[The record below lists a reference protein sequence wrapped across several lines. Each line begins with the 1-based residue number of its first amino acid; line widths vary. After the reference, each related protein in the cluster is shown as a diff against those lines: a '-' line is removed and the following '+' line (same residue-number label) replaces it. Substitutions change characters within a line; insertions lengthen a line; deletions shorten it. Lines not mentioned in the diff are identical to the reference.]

1 MEPSVSKGGERE
13 RGGGGGGG
21 RRGGEEEK
29 GDGKRKG
36 RGERRGRSK
45 REERK
50 EGEREEVSI
59 NSFPVWSVLHVQY
72 KCKAL
77 KMLTTDD
84 RGREK
89 ERERGG
95 RRGMQSTEDADHR
108 GLFPQ
113 KNKQNLQ
120 NHIGES
126 RTNGHIVCGGRG
138 RHVCYKSTFPLP
150 LSIYTQTLAYKA
162 SHDIT

>member
-1 MEPSVSKGGERE
+1 MGRGREGE
-13 RGGGGGGG
+13 
-21 RRGGEEEK
+21 
-29 GDGKRKG
+29 
-36 RGERRGRSK
+36 RGERRGGSK

-50 EGEREEVSI
+50 EGEGEEVSI

-77 KMLTTDD
+77 KMLTTGG
-84 RGREK
+84 RGK

-113 KNKQNLQ
+113 KNKQKL
-120 NHIGES
+120 
-126 RTNGHIVCGGRG
+126 
-138 RHVCYKSTFPLP
+138 
-150 LSIYTQTLAYKA
+150 
-162 SHDIT
+162 